1 MEMEDNSTGSVQ
13 SESNYENIIDDAGAA
28 VSAGAE
34 EAAEETDRYSS
45 AADVYKPAVR
55 HHKAKRYLSF
65 ILAIVIAMVSGT
77 AGGLITYY
85 LMSRNAPA
93 AEPVM
98 YQTVIRYASEGE
110 QPDAEL
116 TCAQVSEM
124 TQNSVVQIS
133 TEMIQTSIYM
143 QQYITSGAGS
153 GVILS
158 EDGYIVT
165 NNHVIA
171 NATSVSVT
179 LFDGTVYEA
188 SVVAADEMTD
198 LAIIKIE
205 ASGLKPVILGDSDSV
220 RVGDSVMI
228 VGNPL
233 GELGGSVSHGII
245 SATDRSISVE
255 GKPMV
260 LLQTDAAINPGNS
273 GGAMFNMY
281 GELIG
286 IVNAK
291 STGSSI
297 DNLGFAI
304 PVSTA
309 KPVIE
314 ELLAYGY
321 VRGRA
326 YMGISMVSVNDV
338 FTSMQYRVN
347 EYGVYV
353 TGVVSGSAAD
363 KAGVKTGDRI
373 VSIGGYAINTDA
385 DVTMALLKFSAGDKT
400 DIVIKRDGK
409 EKSLDIV
416 FDEYVPKK
424 SGSDN

>member
-1 MEMEDNSTGSVQ
+1 MDNDNRADMAQ
-13 SESNYENIIDDAGAA
+13 DDDRYENIADDAGISSSDGEAQREYYA
-28 VSAGAE
+28 PGSAGDGYDAPYRRDHTGMKRW
-34 EAAEETDRYSS
+34 AA
-45 AADVYKPAVR
+45 
-55 HHKAKRYLSF
+55 LL
-65 ILAIVIAMVSGT
+65 LALVLCLVSG
-77 AGGLITYY
+77 ASGALLALR
-85 LMSRNAPA
+85 LMDKKDSSPDV
-93 AEPVM
+93 VM
-98 YQTVIRYASEGE
+98 YQSVVRYDNSQQAD
-110 QPDAEL
+110 PEL
-116 TCAQVSEM
+116 TCSQVAEM

-133 TEMIQTSIYM
+133 TEKIQTSIYM

-165 NNHVIA
+165 NNHVIE
-171 NATSVSVT
+171 NSTSITVT
-179 LFDGTVYEA
+179 LFDGSVYKAVLIA
-188 SVVAADEMTD
+188 SDDLSD
-198 LAIIKIE
+198 LAVIRID
-205 ASGLKPVILGDSDSV
+205 ATGLTPVILGDSDTAKP
-220 RVGDSVMI
+220 GDSVLI

-233 GELGGSVSHGII
+233 GELGGSVSQGII
-245 SATDRSISVE
+245 SATDRDITVE

-291 STGSSI
+291 SSGSSI

-304 PVSTA
+304 PVNTA
-309 KPVIE
+309 RPIIE
-314 ELLAYGY
+314 QLLDYGY
-321 VRGRA
+321 VKGRA

-373 VSIGGYAINTDA
+373 VSIGDTVVNTDM
-385 DVTMALLKFSAGDKT
+385 DVTKALMNYSSGEKAV
-400 DIVIKRDGK
+400 IVVKREGK
-409 EKSLDIV
+409 EKTLNIV
-416 FDEYVPKK
+416 FDEYIPEKK
-424 SGSDN
+424 GTVN